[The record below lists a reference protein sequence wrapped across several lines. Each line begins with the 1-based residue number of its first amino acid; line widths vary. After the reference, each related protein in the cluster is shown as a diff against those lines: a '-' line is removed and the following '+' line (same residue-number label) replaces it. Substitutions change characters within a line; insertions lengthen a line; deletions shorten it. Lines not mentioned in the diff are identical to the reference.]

1 MISMQGTTN
10 LGITAP
16 SLADLQPK
24 PQSLGELDQV
34 VMPPQARD
42 LYLEMRSKL
51 IEQSDHFFSK
61 NAIQESDNLK
71 AYSGAKSKDA
81 GRLVLH
87 QAQFKLWLD

>member
-1 MISMQGTTN
+1 
-10 LGITAP
+10 
-16 SLADLQPK
+16 
-24 PQSLGELDQV
+24 
-34 VMPPQARD
+34 MPPQARD
-42 LYLEMRSKL
+42 LYLEMRAKL

-87 QAQFKLWLD
+87 